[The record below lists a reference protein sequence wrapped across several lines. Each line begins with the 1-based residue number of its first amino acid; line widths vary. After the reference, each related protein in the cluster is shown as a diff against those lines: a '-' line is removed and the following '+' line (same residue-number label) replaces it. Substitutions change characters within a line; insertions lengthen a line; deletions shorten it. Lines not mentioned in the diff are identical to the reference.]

1 MQEPD
6 RVPVFFYIASC
17 ARILHMDI
25 DRNIQQVALDNYL
38 WGSSADDV
46 TVGAALDA
54 DGGVLHVRFS
64 VSERELRR
72 MVWEPNGKV
81 WTDSC
86 VEVFVKNTDSDE
98 YSNFEFSATGAFL
111 AAHGAGRRDRVR
123 YSNQE
128 REAVAVEVRILQN
141 DNRRSRWVLD
151 ASIDL
156 VRIGIIPS
164 APHEIAFNLYKCG
177 DGLQRPHFLSLFD
190 IPLESPDFHRPE
202 FFHKAVIH

>member
-6 RVPVFFYIASC
+6 RVPVFFYMASC

-123 YSNQE
+123 YSDQE
-128 REAVAVEVRILQN
+128 REAVAVEVRIL
-141 DNRRSRWVLD
+141 
-151 ASIDL
+151 
-156 VRIGIIPS
+156 
-164 APHEIAFNLYKCG
+164 
-177 DGLQRPHFLSLFD
+177 
-190 IPLESPDFHRPE
+190 
-202 FFHKAVIH
+202 

>member
-6 RVPVFFYIASC
+6 RVPVFFYMASC

-123 YSNQE
+123 YSDQE
-128 REAVAVEVRILQN
+128 RS
-141 DNRRSRWVLD
+141 RRRGGQDTTERQQEKQMGAGCLD
-151 ASIDL
+151 
-156 VRIGIIPS
+156 
-164 APHEIAFNLYKCG
+164 
-177 DGLQRPHFLSLFD
+177 RPGAYRYH
-190 IPLESPDFHRPE
+190 PLG
-202 FFHKAVIH
+202 AA

>member
-6 RVPVFFYIASC
+6 RVPVFFYMASC

-46 TVGAALDA
+46 TVSAALDA

-123 YSNQE
+123 YSDQE

-190 IPLESPDFHRPE
+190 IPLEFPDFHRPE